1 MCILTRARPLVNAEG
16 SVMQKKQLG
25 GDLLLL
31 MTAAVWGLAFTA
43 QKIAGER
50 VPPFALNG
58 IRFLLGAL
66 VLLPVIVIFDRV
78 RKTGRRLFS
87 GRNPHFIDLTR
98 REVCGGVAC
107 GAALLA
113 ATILQQFGL
122 LTASPGKASFL
133 TALYTVFVPFFGL
146 MRRKRSPAN
155 VWISVAIAVGGA
167 YLLTMGAGGGAFTGG
182 DLILLLSAALFG
194 LHITLVDVFAVGS
207 DGFRLSCVQFAT
219 AGLLAIPGALVQGFA
234 FGAAPTAPDLLFALP
249 YLLYLGVCS
258 TGFAYTS
265 QIVGQ
270 QFSASPTVASLIM
283 SLESVFG
290 LIGGALFLHERMA
303 VHEIA
308 GCAAILFSVVFSQ
321 LPVGVWLDRVR
332 RRAPAAEIPTAPAV
346 KPNAAGDSSEDA
358 PAEDEVP
365 PRT

>member
-1 MCILTRARPLVNAEG
+1 
-16 SVMQKKQLG
+16 MQKKQLG

-31 MTAAVWGLAFTA
+31 MTAAVWGLAFTT

-50 VPPFALNG
+50 VPPFALNS

-66 VLLPVIVIFDRV
+66 VLLPVILIFDRV
-78 RKTGRRLFS
+78 RETDRRLFS
-87 GRNPHFIDLTR
+87 RRNPHFLDFTR
-98 REVCGGVAC
+98 RELLGGVAC
-107 GAALLA
+107 GAAILT

-122 LTASPGKASFL
+122 LTASTGKASFL
-133 TALYTVFVPFFGL
+133 TALYTVFVPFYGL
-146 MRRKRSPAN
+146 MRRKRSSAN

-167 YLLTMGAGGGAFTGG
+167 YLLTMGEGNSALTGG
-182 DLILLLSAALFG
+182 DLILFLSAAFFG
-194 LHITLVDVFAVGS
+194 LHITLVDVFA
-207 DGFRLSCVQFAT
+207 DGTDGIRLSCVQFAT

-234 FGAAPTAPDLLFALP
+234 FGTAPAAPDLLFALP

-270 QFSASPTVASLIM
+270 QLSASPTVASLIM

-303 VHEIA
+303 AHEIA
-308 GCAAILFSVVFSQ
+308 GCAAILFSVIFSR
-321 LPVGVWLDRVR
+321 LPIDVWLDRVR
-332 RRAPAAEIPTAPAV
+332 RRTTADEAPAASESAP
-346 KPNAAGDSSEDA
+346 PDGETPSD
-358 PAEDEVP
+358 P
-365 PRT
+365 

>member
-16 SVMQKKQLG
+16 NVMQKKQLG
-25 GDLLLL
+25 GDLLLF

-50 VPPFALNG
+50 VPPFALNS

-66 VLLPVIVIFDRV
+66 VLLPVIHVFDRV
-78 RKTGRRLFS
+78 RKTDRLLFS
-87 GRNPHFIDLTR
+87 RQNPHFVDITR
-98 REVCGGVAC
+98 RELWGGVAC
-107 GAALLA
+107 GVALLA

-133 TALYTVFVPFFGL
+133 TALYTVFVPFYGL
-146 MRRKRSPAN
+146 IRRKRSPAN

-167 YLLTMGAGGGAFTGG
+167 YLLTMGEGSGAFTGG
-182 DLILLLSAALFG
+182 DLILFLSAALFG
-194 LHITLVDVFAVGS
+194 LHITLVDVFA
-207 DGFRLSCVQFAT
+207 DGTDGIRLSCVQFAT

-234 FGAAPTAPDLLFALP
+234 FGAAPAAPDLLFALP

-270 QFSASPTVASLIM
+270 QLSASPTVASLIM

-303 VHEIA
+303 THEIA
-308 GCAAILFSVVFSQ
+308 GCAAILFSVIFSQ
-321 LPVGVWLDRVR
+321 LPIGVWLNRVR
-332 RRAPAAEIPTAPAV
+332 RRTETHEAPPAAENAP
-346 KPNAAGDSSEDA
+346 SED
-358 PAEDEVP
+358 DTL
-365 PRT
+365 PRP